1 MELLELLYPTSLE
14 CSQVSSELYAYF
26 LEYDRVMDGAN
37 NYILIAFNFFQHVGT
52 FLANAI

>member
-1 MELLELLYPTSLE
+1 VELLELLYPTSLE